1 MEKKL
6 RAFLLK
12 ALGYEK
18 YLALISDVYIRLI
31 KSGFLAKKYPELFYL
46 KQIIKPGF
54 VCIDIGANVGYYSS
68 FLSNHVASSG
78 KVIAV
83 EPVPLFANVFELNL
97 QKFGLSNV
105 TLLRNALGGERKK
118 ITMGTPM
125 IDGVFRHGLTKVVE
139 DNDATMMQTYE
150 VEMCVPDELF
160 APYARIDFIKCD
172 VEGYEVLLFPHMMKT
187 IDRCKPMIQIEISS
201 SENRSAIINLLSPLG
216 YRVFALQQNQLV
228 PIQKKE
234 ALTYEGGDFYFLCN

>member
-68 FLSNHVASSG
+68 FLSNHVTSTG

-97 QKFGLSNV
+97 
-105 TLLRNALGGERKK
+105 
-118 ITMGTPM
+118 
-125 IDGVFRHGLTKVVE
+125 H
-139 DNDATMMQTYE
+139 
-150 VEMCVPDELF
+150 
-160 APYARIDFIKCD
+160 
-172 VEGYEVLLFPHMMKT
+172 
-187 IDRCKPMIQIEISS
+187 
-201 SENRSAIINLLSPLG
+201 
-216 YRVFALQQNQLV
+216 
-228 PIQKKE
+228 
-234 ALTYEGGDFYFLCN
+234 